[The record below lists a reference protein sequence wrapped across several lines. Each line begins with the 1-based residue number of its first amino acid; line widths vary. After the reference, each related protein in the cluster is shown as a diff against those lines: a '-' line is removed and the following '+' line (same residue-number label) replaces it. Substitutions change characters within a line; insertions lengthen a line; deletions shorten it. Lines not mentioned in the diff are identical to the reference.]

1 MKTTARYA
9 GSRDPDVAGPA
20 DVVRIDP
27 DGGRV
32 AIDWR
37 LDLFNHSPSGLNWG
51 YDGSGPAQCA
61 LAILADYLD
70 GDDQLALLL
79 HQDFKADFVAGWDDS
94 WEIAGSQIRE
104 WLAARGIFFEDEKL
118 QPRRVIDA
126 VEEGGGFRATLD
138 PCGHEVW
145 FAVAPPKESVCA
157 GCINELVDAIRKEHA
172 R

>member
-1 MKTTARYA
+1 LKTTARYA

-51 YDGSGPAQCA
+51 YGGSGPAQCA
-61 LAILADYLD
+61 LAILADYFG

-79 HQDFKADFVAGWDDS
+79 HQDFKAHFVAGFDDV
-94 WEIAGSQIRE
+94 WELDGSDIRD
-104 WLAARGIFFEDEKL
+104 WLAAAGIQPEDEKL
-118 QPRRVIDA
+118 QPRRVTNV
-126 VEEGGGFRATLD
+126 VEEDGGFRATLE

-145 FAVAPPKESVCA
+145 FAVAPPKELVCA
-157 GCINELVDAIRKEHA
+157 ECINELVDAIRKE
-172 R
+172 RV